1 MRPDNFLLRR
11 AAETNPTD
19 VMTLAEITAAPAKRA
34 AAIEWLGHRWI
45 NHDRHFLRSDD
56 IQRHASTLE
65 MLRPLWQRTRGV
77 GDRSHGLNDLRQRMR
92 LDAHYGRQN
101 ERDMAAFFT
110 TDRSAVR

>member
-45 NHDRHFLRSDD
+45 NHDRHFLRADD
-56 IQRHASTLE
+56 IIRHASALE
-65 MLRPLWQRTRGV
+65 MLRPLWQRM
-77 GDRSHGLNDLRQRMR
+77 RM
-92 LDAHYGRQN
+92 DAHYGRKN
-101 ERDMAAFFT
+101 ERDLAFFT